1 MHIFNIK
8 TNKYNININHDC
20 PLWDSFI
27 KYGVTQAYPLIYV
40 YMNIYEENK
49 VIYEI
54 DLTVYGNYYCCGHFR
69 YDEIQKNITTDCD
82 ENIKIEV
89 YDKLNNEQYDE
100 IKNVFHKSL
109 LDGYVDRLLE
119 YLLDI

>member
-1 MHIFNIK
+1 MK
-8 TNKYNININHDC
+8 TNKYNININHDS
-20 PLWDSFI
+20 PSLESFI
-27 KYGVTQAYPLIYV
+27 KYGVAQAYPVICV

-54 DLTVYGNYYCCGHFR
+54 DLIVHGNYYCCEHFR
-69 YDEIQKNITTDCD
+69 YDKIQKNITTDCD

-89 YDKLNNEQYDE
+89 YDQFNNEKYDE

-109 LDGYVDRLLE
+109 LDRYVDELLE
-119 YLLDI
+119 YLFDI